1 MPHYSEIPTL
11 SNALTLQRSIRTL
24 SALALATAVLGGC
37 TTLAKVG
44 VGPSVSD
51 PGTRTT
57 ASRLNDFS
65 LAQSV
70 RVDIYKTLPAANDA
84 RIEVVSFYQSILLVG
99 EVPNEELK
107 AQIGAI
113 AKRYSDV
120 KAVHNELSIG
130 VNRSLS
136 ERLGDDLLERKAN
149 FSLLSADGLRSSQ
162 ATVTA
167 INGTLYLMGKLTQ
180 RETDRAIVRLQAL
193 DGVTRIVKVVDVL
206 PDESAAKA
214 KS

>member
-1 MPHYSEIPTL
+1 M
-11 SNALTLQRSIRTL
+11 SNASTLQHRIRTL
-24 SALALATAVLGGC
+24 SALALATAIISGC

-57 ASRLNDFS
+57 ASRLNDAS

-70 RVDIYKTLPAANDA
+70 RVDIYKMLPAANDA

-120 KAVHNELSIG
+120 QVVHNELSIG
-130 VNRSLS
+130 VNRSFS
-136 ERLGDDLLERKAN
+136 ERLGDDLLERKASL
-149 FSLLSADGLRSSQ
+149 SLLSADGLRSSQ
-162 ATVTA
+162 VTVTA

-193 DGVTRIVKVVDVL
+193 DGVTRIVKVIDVL
-206 PDESAAKA
+206 PDDTAAKT
-214 KS
+214 KP

>member
-1 MPHYSEIPTL
+1 M

-24 SALALATAVLGGC
+24 SALALTTAIIGGC

-70 RVDIYKTLPAANDA
+70 RVDIYKMLPAANDA
-84 RIEVVSFYQSILLVG
+84 RIEVISFYQSILLVG

-130 VNRSLS
+130 VNRSIS

-206 PDESAAKA
+206 PDDNAAKA

>member
-1 MPHYSEIPTL
+1 MLHYSEIPTL
-11 SNALTLQRSIRTL
+11 SNALMLQRSFRTL
-24 SALALATAVLGGC
+24 SAFALAAGLLGGC
-37 TTLAKVG
+37 TSLAKVG
-44 VGPSVSD
+44 IGPSVAD

-57 ASRLNDFS
+57 ASRMNDFS

-70 RVDIYKTLPAANDA
+70 RVDIYKTVPAANDA
-84 RIEVVSFYQSILLVG
+84 RIEVISFYQSILLVG

-107 AQIGAI
+107 AQVGAV

-120 KAVHNELSIG
+120 KAVHNELTVGINRSIG
-130 VNRSLS
+130 QRLS
-136 ERLGDDLLERKAN
+136 DDLLERKAN

-180 RETDRAIVRLQAL
+180 RETERAIVRLQAL

-206 PDESAAKA
+206 PDDSPVKT

>member
-1 MPHYSEIPTL
+1 M
-11 SNALTLQRSIRTL
+11 SNAPMLQRSICTL
-24 SALALATAVLGGC
+24 SAIALATSLLGGC

-44 VGPSVSD
+44 VGPSVSE

-70 RVDIYKTLPAANDA
+70 RVDIYKMLPAANDA
-84 RIEVVSFYQSILLVG
+84 HIEVISFYQSILLVG

-107 AQIGAI
+107 AQIGVV

-130 VNRSLS
+130 VNRSIS

-149 FSLLSADGLRSSQ
+149 FSLLAADGLRSSQ

-206 PDESAAKA
+206 PDEATAK
-214 KS
+214 

>member
-1 MPHYSEIPTL
+1 ML
-11 SNALTLQRSIRTL
+11 NLKRTRTFT
-24 SALALATAVLGGC
+24 ALALATTVLAGC

-44 VGPSVSD
+44 VGPSVAE

-57 ASRLNDFS
+57 SSRINDFT

-70 RVDIYKTLPAANDA
+70 RVDIYKMVPAAKDA
-84 RIEVVSFYQSILLVG
+84 RIEVVSFYQSVLLVG
-99 EVPNEELK
+99 EVPNADIK
-107 AQIGAI
+107 AQIGAV
-113 AKRYSDV
+113 AKRYTDV
-120 KAVHNELSIG
+120 KVVHNELSIG
-130 VNRSLS
+130 LNRSIS
-136 ERLGDDLLERKAN
+136 DRLGDDLLERKAN

-193 DGVTRIVKVVDVL
+193 DGVTRIVKIVDIL
-206 PDESAAKA
+206 PDTAS
-214 KS
+214 

>member
-1 MPHYSEIPTL
+1 ML
-11 SNALTLQRSIRTL
+11 NLKRTRTFA
-24 SALALATAVLGGC
+24 ALALATTVLAGC

-44 VGPSVSD
+44 VGPSVAE

-57 ASRLNDFS
+57 SSRINDFT

-70 RVDIYKTLPAANDA
+70 RVDIYKMVPAAKDA
-84 RIEVVSFYQSILLVG
+84 RIEVVSFYQSVLLVG
-99 EVPNEELK
+99 EVPNADIK
-107 AQIGAI
+107 AQIGAV
-113 AKRYSDV
+113 AKRYTDV
-120 KAVHNELSIG
+120 KVVHNELSIG
-130 VNRSLS
+130 LNRSIS
-136 ERLGDDLLERKAN
+136 DRLGDDLLERKAN

-193 DGVTRIVKVVDVL
+193 DGVTRIVKIVDIL
-206 PDESAAKA
+206 PDTAI
-214 KS
+214 

>member
-1 MPHYSEIPTL
+1 MP
-11 SNALTLQRSIRTL
+11 NALMLPRSFRTL
-24 SALALATAVLGGC
+24 SALALATSLLGGC
-37 TTLAKVG
+37 TTLAKIG

-57 ASRLNDFS
+57 ATRLNDFS

-70 RVDIYKTLPAANDA
+70 RVDIYKMLPAANDA
-84 RIEVVSFYQSILLVG
+84 RIEVISFYQSILLVG

-107 AQIGAI
+107 AQVGAV

-120 KAVHNELSIG
+120 KVVHNELTIG
-130 VNRSLS
+130 VNRSIS

-149 FSLLSADGLRSSQ
+149 LSLLSADGLRSSQ

-167 INGTLYLMGKLTQ
+167 VNGSLYLMGKLTQ
-180 RETDRAIVRLQAL
+180 RECDRAIVRLQAL
-193 DGVTRIVKVVDVL
+193 DGVTRIVKVVDIL
-206 PDESAAKA
+206 PDSSVSAKN
-214 KS
+214 

>member
-1 MPHYSEIPTL
+1 MLHYSEIPTL
-11 SNALTLQRSIRTL
+11 PNALTLRRSTRTL
-24 SALALATAVLGGC
+24 SSLALATAILSGC

-44 VGPSVSD
+44 VGPSVAE

-57 ASRLNDFS
+57 ASRLNDIS

-70 RVDIYKTLPAANDA
+70 RVDIYKMVPAANDA

-99 EVPNEELK
+99 EVPNEALK

-120 KAVHNELSIG
+120 KIVHNELTIGINRSIG
-130 VNRSLS
+130 

-167 INGTLYLMGKLTQ
+167 VNGTLYLMGKLTQ

-193 DGVTRIVKVVDVL
+193 DGVTRIVNIVDVL
-206 PDESAAKA
+206 PDTPVSTGA
-214 KS
+214 

>member
-1 MPHYSEIPTL
+1 L
-11 SNALTLQRSIRTL
+11 LNLKRTRTFT
-24 SALALATAVLGGC
+24 ALALATTVLAGC

-44 VGPSVSD
+44 VGPSVAE

-57 ASRLNDFS
+57 SSRINDFT

-70 RVDIYKTLPAANDA
+70 RVDIYKMVPAAKDA
-84 RIEVVSFYQSILLVG
+84 RIEVVSFYQSVLLVG
-99 EVPNEELK
+99 EVPNADIK
-107 AQIGAI
+107 AQIGAV
-113 AKRYSDV
+113 AKRYTDV
-120 KAVHNELSIG
+120 KVVHNELSIG
-130 VNRSLS
+130 LNRSIS
-136 ERLGDDLLERKAN
+136 DRLGDDLLERKAN

-193 DGVTRIVKVVDVL
+193 DGVTRIVKIVDIL
-206 PDESAAKA
+206 PDTAS
-214 KS
+214 

>member
-1 MPHYSEIPTL
+1 ML
-11 SNALTLQRSIRTL
+11 NLKRTRTFA
-24 SALALATAVLGGC
+24 ALALATTVLAGC

-44 VGPSVSD
+44 VGPSVAE

-57 ASRLNDFS
+57 SARINDFT

-70 RVDIYKTLPAANDA
+70 RVDVYKMVPAAKDA
-84 RIEVVSFYQSILLVG
+84 RIEVVSFYQSVLLVG
-99 EVPNEELK
+99 EVPNADIK
-107 AQIGAI
+107 AQIGAV
-113 AKRYSDV
+113 AKRYTDV
-120 KAVHNELSIG
+120 KVVHNELSIG
-130 VNRSLS
+130 LNRSIS
-136 ERLGDDLLERKAN
+136 DRLGDDLLERKAN

-193 DGVTRIVKVVDVL
+193 DGVTRIVKIVDIL
-206 PDESAAKA
+206 PDTAS
-214 KS
+214 

>member
-1 MPHYSEIPTL
+1 MLHYSEIPTL
-11 SNALTLQRSIRTL
+11 SNALTLRRSTRTL
-24 SALALATAVLGGC
+24 SSLALATAILSGC

-44 VGPSVSD
+44 VGPSVAE

-57 ASRLNDFS
+57 ASRLNDIS

-70 RVDIYKTLPAANDA
+70 RVDIYKMVPAANDA

-99 EVPNEELK
+99 EVPNEALK

-120 KAVHNELSIG
+120 KIVHNELTIGINRSIG
-130 VNRSLS
+130 

-167 INGTLYLMGKLTQ
+167 VNGTLYLMGKLTQ

-193 DGVTRIVKVVDVL
+193 DGVTRIVKIVDVL
-206 PDESAAKA
+206 PDTPATAGA
-214 KS
+214 

>member
-1 MPHYSEIPTL
+1 MLP
-11 SNALTLQRSIRTL
+11 RSFRTL
-24 SALALATAVLGGC
+24 SALALATSLLGGC
-37 TTLAKVG
+37 TTLAKIG

-57 ASRLNDFS
+57 ATRLNDFS

-70 RVDIYKTLPAANDA
+70 RVDIYKMLPAANDA
-84 RIEVVSFYQSILLVG
+84 RIEVISFYQSILLVG

-107 AQIGAI
+107 AQVGAV

-120 KAVHNELSIG
+120 KVVHNELTIG
-130 VNRSLS
+130 VNRSIS

-149 FSLLSADGLRSSQ
+149 LSLLSADGLRSSQ

-167 INGTLYLMGKLTQ
+167 VNGSLYLMGKLTQ
-180 RETDRAIVRLQAL
+180 RECDRAIVRLQAL
-193 DGVTRIVKVVDVL
+193 DGVTRIVKVVDIL
-206 PDESAAKA
+206 PDSSVSAKN
-214 KS
+214 

>member
-1 MPHYSEIPTL
+1 ML
-11 SNALTLQRSIRTL
+11 NLKRTRTFA
-24 SALALATAVLGGC
+24 ALALATTVLAGC

-44 VGPSVSD
+44 VGPSVAE

-57 ASRLNDFS
+57 SSRINDFT

-70 RVDIYKTLPAANDA
+70 RVDVYKMVPAAKDA
-84 RIEVVSFYQSILLVG
+84 RIEVVSFYQSVLLVG
-99 EVPNEELK
+99 EVPNADIK
-107 AQIGAI
+107 TQIGNV
-113 AKRYSDV
+113 AKRYTDV
-120 KAVHNELSIG
+120 KVVHNELSIG
-130 VNRSLS
+130 LNRSIS
-136 ERLGDDLLERKAN
+136 DRLGDDLLERKAN

-193 DGVTRIVKVVDVL
+193 DGVTRIVKIVDIL
-206 PDESAAKA
+206 PDTAS
-214 KS
+214 